1 MQGVMKILNKLWY
14 LLKYFCSILSIIAYK
29 STLVI
34 PHNKSKYK
42 YRDLAP
48 NEQINDK
55 TEYFSALD
63 WAFNERNIFNIA
75 IAGPYGSGKS
85 SIIQSYIR
93 NHPELRYVNISL
105 ANFAE
110 ISEREGDNTYE
121 LIDCEED
128 KLEVGFLK
136 QLFYRVKYQKIP
148 QSRYRKLHTISKR
161 KIVFIVIIFS
171 ILTLISST
179 FLIPN
184 MQLQLD
190 GFISKAMNNLNVKEP
205 IAYRIG
211 FIMLSCFIMLF
222 SFVLW
227 FLLSRVRV
235 KEINLADKGTAEFD
249 KTEENSVFNRNLDE
263 IVYFFEATKYN
274 IVFIEDLDRFKNSKI
289 FVKLREL
296 NTILNNYEAIRK
308 KIVFVYA
315 IRDDIFSSEDRTKF
329 FEFILPVIPI
339 MNETNSGECLLKR
352 MKDDLWE
359 QNSVNLTEDYVTL
372 IAPYINEMRILN
384 NICNEFITYKVTL
397 QKTQRLD
404 LKDEMMFSILTFKN
418 LYPKD
423 FADLQAEKGLVKEAF
438 QRKNIFIKEEKEKL
452 ETEKQRLLNQ
462 IESLDLEVL
471 EDIKELKIAM
481 LFHMTGNNGYFEYLQ
496 IRGDRFD
503 YDTIMNDNFDMELLR
518 TNGTVYFRNLDFRYH
533 NTCEFDAKSDFV
545 GSKDYIKRYQNI
557 LLKLPQK
564 KEYYQNKI
572 EEINLKISELESATL
587 KILLE
592 TNELERVLPEYICTN
607 KLLVFLL
614 RKGFIDETYP
624 NYINFFHAN
633 SITSM
638 DMNFILSVRNQEA
651 LQFNYSLFESRQVIK
666 RLLPYEFKQKEILNF
681 DLMDQILSGE
691 EEKKC
696 QILFQQLSDEDEKSW
711 KFIDEYFE
719 RYQKLDIFTRLLCKN
734 WTGFWDFIFNNQL
747 LSDDRKEKYF
757 ISICRYAEIEDIRH
771 LNQQGN
777 IKVYFEEHDNVLGYF
792 NLNDIDRIQK
802 IIQDCNIRFFS
813 LDIEIIEKL
822 LYEWI
827 FDKGYYQNALSIF
840 QSIFKWKMP
849 EAMSKLLIRNY
860 STLLELD
867 YKPLLEHLNENFEQY
882 VKDIVL
888 KIETN
893 TEETL
898 DAVLEIIEKEED
910 ITDILQLIKKENV
923 ILDCLDRCL
932 FKQNEDKRILLSIWN
947 EWISCNKLEP
957 EWKNLQVYWH
967 YFGVTEQF
975 LKYLDKNIDGILIK
989 QCPENW
995 DSALT
1000 KEVMLSEIEVSCFE
1014 KFIHAVPKIED
1025 TIDLSKVSEKYL
1037 CVLIENKYFD
1047 FTDGLAEEIRMLHPY
1062 LYPLL
1067 LIVNKEYV
1075 MEEWEQYEISMND
1088 LEMIVKNERLNDNEK
1103 IFFIE
1108 KYATNMYS
1116 KDIALFLRGTKTY
1129 ISKTMFQNVWVVLN
1143 ESERYELFL
1152 NQISIFSKDE
1162 ISNYLMQL
1170 GTEYQ
1175 KFSDRSRRHD
1185 EKLYDTEYNRKLV
1198 EYLKEIGY
1206 ISSYISKQEL
1216 DNSIADQGRNI
1227 QILICK
1233 IRKGN

>member
-1 MQGVMKILNKLWY
+1 
-14 LLKYFCSILSIIAYK
+14 
-29 STLVI
+29 
-34 PHNKSKYK
+34 
-42 YRDLAP
+42 
-48 NEQINDK
+48 
-55 TEYFSALD
+55 
-63 WAFNERNIFNIA
+63 
-75 IAGPYGSGKS
+75 
-85 SIIQSYIR
+85 
-93 NHPELRYVNISL
+93 
-105 ANFAE
+105 
-110 ISEREGDNTYE
+110 
-121 LIDCEED
+121 
-128 KLEVGFLK
+128 
-136 QLFYRVKYQKIP
+136 
-148 QSRYRKLHTISKR
+148 
-161 KIVFIVIIFS
+161 
-171 ILTLISST
+171 
-179 FLIPN
+179 
-184 MQLQLD
+184 
-190 GFISKAMNNLNVKEP
+190 
-205 IAYRIG
+205 
-211 FIMLSCFIMLF
+211 
-222 SFVLW
+222 
-227 FLLSRVRV
+227 
-235 KEINLADKGTAEFD
+235 
-249 KTEENSVFNRNLDE
+249 
-263 IVYFFEATKYN
+263 
-274 IVFIEDLDRFKNSKI
+274 
-289 FVKLREL
+289 
-296 NTILNNYEAIRK
+296 
-308 KIVFVYA
+308 
-315 IRDDIFSSEDRTKF
+315 
-329 FEFILPVIPI
+329 
-339 MNETNSGECLLKR
+339 
-352 MKDDLWE
+352 
-359 QNSVNLTEDYVTL
+359 
-372 IAPYINEMRILN
+372 
-384 NICNEFITYKVTL
+384 
-397 QKTQRLD
+397 
-404 LKDEMMFSILTFKN
+404 
-418 LYPKD
+418 
-423 FADLQAEKGLVKEAF
+423 
-438 QRKNIFIKEEKEKL
+438 
-452 ETEKQRLLNQ
+452 
-462 IESLDLEVL
+462 
-471 EDIKELKIAM
+471 
-481 LFHMTGNNGYFEYLQ
+481 
-496 IRGDRFD
+496 
-503 YDTIMNDNFDMELLR
+503 
-518 TNGTVYFRNLDFRYH
+518 
-533 NTCEFDAKSDFV
+533 
-545 GSKDYIKRYQNI
+545 
-557 LLKLPQK
+557 
-564 KEYYQNKI
+564 
-572 EEINLKISELESATL
+572 
-587 KILLE
+587 
-592 TNELERVLPEYICTN
+592 
-607 KLLVFLL
+607 
-614 RKGFIDETYP
+614 
-624 NYINFFHAN
+624 
-633 SITSM
+633 
-638 DMNFILSVRNQEA
+638 
-651 LQFNYSLFESRQVIK
+651 
-666 RLLPYEFKQKEILNF
+666 
-681 DLMDQILSGE
+681 
-691 EEKKC
+691 
-696 QILFQQLSDEDEKSW
+696 
-711 KFIDEYFE
+711 
-719 RYQKLDIFTRLLCKN
+719 
-734 WTGFWDFIFNNQL
+734 
-747 LSDDRKEKYF
+747 
-757 ISICRYAEIEDIRH
+757 
-771 LNQQGN
+771 
-777 IKVYFEEHDNVLGYF
+777 
-792 NLNDIDRIQK
+792 
-802 IIQDCNIRFFS
+802 
-813 LDIEIIEKL
+813 
-822 LYEWI
+822 
-827 FDKGYYQNALSIF
+827 
-840 QSIFKWKMP
+840 
-849 EAMSKLLIRNY
+849 MSKLLIRNY

-1216 DNSIADQGRNI
+1216 DNSITDQGRNI